1 VIKILLTGRSG
12 QIGWELQR
20 TLTPLGKLT
29 VLSHQE
35 MNLADPEDIRRV
47 MREHRPDVVV
57 NAAAYTE
64 VEKAEEEPTLAMA
77 VNGTA
82 PGILAEEAKQSG
94 ALLVHY
100 STDYV
105 FDGEK
110 GSPYVE
116 TDIPHPLN
124 VYGESK
130 LAGEVAIQQAAEA
143 YLILRTSWVYSLR
156 LQSGFV
162 KKVLSWARQNET
174 LRVVQDQTGCPTWA
188 RMLAET
194 TALLIAKS
202 GDRPVDYFKLNH
214 GIYHVAGKGS
224 ASRYEWA
231 QAILANDSQRNEHR
245 ISRLEPAQSAE
256 FPAAAARP
264 EYSVLDCTQFENTF
278 GLCIPNWKESLVLA
292 MGE

>member
-110 GSPYVE
+110 KAPYTEDDV
-116 TDIPHPLN
+116 PNPLN
-124 VYGESK
+124 VYGKTK
-130 LAGEVAIQQAAEA
+130 LAGEQAIKAVGAPH
-143 YLILRTSWVYSLR
+143 LILRTSWVYGARGSNFLLTILR
-156 LQSGFV
+156 LAQEREEL
-162 KKVLSWARQNET
+162 KVVN
-174 LRVVQDQTGCPTWA
+174 DQTGAPTWS
-188 RMLAET
+188 RMIAEA
-194 TALLIAKS
+194 TALILGKIYLANPPHEI
-202 GDRPVDYFKLNH
+202 RAREAT
-214 GIYHVAGKGS
+214 GIYHLTASGQTTWFEFADTILRGTVRLTPIS
-224 ASRYEWA
+224 AAKYPLQTKRP
-231 QAILANDSQRNEHR
+231 RNSLMSNR
-245 ISRLEPAQSAE
+245 KLGA
-256 FPAAAARP
+256 
-264 EYSVLDCTQFENTF
+264 VF
-278 GLCIPNWKESLVLA
+278 GLVMPSWQNMFELFREEMHQL
-292 MGE
+292 